1 MEIIELFEMLENERF
16 SDSHI
21 EKLVVAPTAN
31 ANKSSGE
38 IKRNPIIIATVV
50 VLILGVTLVVYNH
63 NKKSVVNKEKEQ
75 LI

>member
-16 SDSHI
+16 SDSRI
-21 EKLVVAPTAN
+21 EKLVVASTAN

-38 IKRNPIIIATVV
+38 IKRNPIIITTVV